1 VQSIDIYNSS
11 EIILQRKESKIY
23 KIFILIV
30 LLFLVVLLLLITL
43 YKYDKISKLKGIVKD
58 NKINLTVS
66 ENDLK
71 SLNGR
76 DIIVNEKK
84 YKVSIYSISEAIY
97 DSNYNAYYE
106 ITMNIA
112 LNNHVLVENNI
123 LDINILYGKTT
134 LYEQVKKRIKEGMH
148 Q

>member
-1 VQSIDIYNSS
+1 MQSIDIYNSS
-11 EIILQRKESKIY
+11 EIVLQRKESKVY

-30 LLFLVVLLLLITL
+30 LLFLVMLLLLMTL
-43 YKYDKISKLKGIVKD
+43 YKYDKISKLKGVVKD
-58 NKINLTVS
+58 NKINLTLS

-71 SLNGR
+71 LINSR
-76 DIIVNEKK
+76 DILVNGKK
-84 YKVSIYSISEAIY
+84 YKVSIDSISEAIY

-106 ITMNIA
+106 VTLNIA
-112 LNNHVLVENNI
+112 LNSRISVENNI

-134 LYEQVKKRIKEGMH
+134 FYRQVKERIKEGMH

>member
-1 VQSIDIYNSS
+1 V
-11 EIILQRKESKIY
+11 LL
-23 KIFILIV
+23 FLIV
-30 LLFLVVLLLLITL
+30 LLSLITL
-43 YKYDKISKLKGIVKD
+43 YKYDKISNLKGIVKD

-71 SLNGR
+71 SLNSR
-76 DIIVNEKK
+76 EILVNEKK

-123 LDINILYGKTT
+123 LDINILCGKTT
-134 LYEQVKKRIKEGMH
+134 LYEQVKERIKEGMH